1 MSKNEVPADLAIAAF
16 VQVIKDAA
24 AELPEFRSRL
34 VEALGLTVIYEG
46 SEQYQGANPATHAAR
61 WSEDAFSRIWGSAS
75 PAELKAV
82 LKERGL
88 ASPDDIK
95 DTKGKKPALLGLLY
109 SRALAQAEETG
120 KR

>member
-46 SEQYQGANPATHAAR
+46 HEQYQGANPATHAAR
-61 WSEDAFSRIWGSAS
+61 WSEDAFQRIWSGAS
-75 PAELKAV
+75 LKELQTV

-95 DTKGKKPALLGLLY
+95 GKKKPALLSLLY
-109 SRALAQAEETG
+109 TRALAQAEETG